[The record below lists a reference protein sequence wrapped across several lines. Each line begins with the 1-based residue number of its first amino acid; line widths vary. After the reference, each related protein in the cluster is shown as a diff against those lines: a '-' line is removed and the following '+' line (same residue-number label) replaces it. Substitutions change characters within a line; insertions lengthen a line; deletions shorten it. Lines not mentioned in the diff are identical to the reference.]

1 MMSSC
6 LFSLTWASFLMSYC
20 SYSYFHPSGLIN
32 IILGVSITKY
42 GPSGSFCTLS
52 TLILDAASSLLHSNW
67 LFLGSGFATRTDY
80 HLVLQLGEMRIRRQ
94 YFVEYKFCE
103 NRTMWSSDNKCGSCC
118 KHHCDTWYEFM
129 ALIDMGNSIFFPKRC
144 GQADLKRLIFFRTQ
158 LNKNVKTKSEGWL
171 PESASSR
178 DSERG
183 HFRWDVLWVLSLGR
197 YQGHSPVWETLQTSL
212 WSVRSSPKIWT
223 LLTF

>member
-1 MMSSC
+1 MLLMMSSC
-6 LFSLTWASFLMSYC
+6 LFSLTWASFLMRYC

-32 IILGVSITKY
+32 ITLGVSITKY

-67 LFLGSGFATRTDY
+67 LFLGFGFATRTDY

-129 ALIDMGNSIFFPKRC
+129 ALIDMGNSIFPPK
-144 GQADLKRLIFFRTQ
+144 KM
-158 LNKNVKTKSEGWL
+158 W
-171 PESASSR
+171 ES
-178 DSERG
+178 
-183 HFRWDVLWVLSLGR
+183 
-197 YQGHSPVWETLQTSL
+197 
-212 WSVRSSPKIWT
+212 RS
-223 LLTF
+223 